1 MSSEANEKK
10 YCRCSPSKLINAIS
24 MVQSG
29 YISKKIKTV
38 MIFGILTDKLK
49 LSGNAPTG
57 LNPNSV
63 C

>member
-1 MSSEANEKK
+1 
-10 YCRCSPSKLINAIS
+10 

-29 YISKKIKTV
+29 VISKKIKTA

-49 LSGNAPTG
+49 LSGNAPTS
-57 LNPNSV
+57 LNPNSA